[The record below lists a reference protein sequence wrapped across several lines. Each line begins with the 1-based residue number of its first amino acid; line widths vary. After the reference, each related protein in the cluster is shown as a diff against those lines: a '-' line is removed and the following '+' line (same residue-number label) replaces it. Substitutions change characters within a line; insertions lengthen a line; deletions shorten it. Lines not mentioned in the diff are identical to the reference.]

1 MSDKVF
7 NVLEEKIEKTIARLH
22 DELATVRAG
31 RANAALVD
39 RVTVDYYGVATPLK
53 QLANISVPDPKTIAI
68 TPFDVSALKAMEHG
82 INEANLG
89 INPTNDGK
97 VIRYC
102 YPSTPIGINLPN
114 ANWIRAA
121 GSGFVAN
128 LKSIRFS

>member
-53 QLANISVPDPKTIAI
+53 QLVIAPGHGLGRL
-68 TPFDVSALKAMEHG
+68 TGLDRRLEGRAHRGVLAPAGQVEDLQALG
-82 INEANLG
+82 Q
-89 INPTNDGK
+89 
-97 VIRYC
+97 
-102 YPSTPIGINLPN
+102 LPQ
-114 ANWIRAA
+114 
-121 GSGFVAN
+121 GG
-128 LKSIRFS
+128 